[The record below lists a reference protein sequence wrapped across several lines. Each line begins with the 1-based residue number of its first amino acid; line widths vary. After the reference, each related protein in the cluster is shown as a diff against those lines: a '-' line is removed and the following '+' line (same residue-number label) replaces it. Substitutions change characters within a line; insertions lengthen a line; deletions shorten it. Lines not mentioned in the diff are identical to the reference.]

1 MKQSMILKVCV
12 FFIAFLSIQTFMLN
26 AQINKGY
33 LKDHIIVNATISSN
47 ERHLYKVKM
56 EKDEFAAF
64 RLMQQGVDVMITTY
78 DLNGKKIG
86 ICLILF
92 SQEKG

>member
-1 MKQSMILKVCV
+1 
-12 FFIAFLSIQTFMLN
+12 MLN